1 MVSLRTSLPTA
12 LIVSLALT
20 SILPLGLSAATPPT
34 PVGFNTGGIF
44 ADYFKNAVDNPCLA
58 NQYMVGFKITPAN
71 YMKPDCLGQ
80 SYIDSWNVV
89 GNAGTTAANFL

>member
-1 MVSLRTSLPTA
+1 MVSLRTLLSLLLLT
-12 LIVSLALT
+12 SLSLT

-44 ADYFKNAVDNPCLA
+44 ADYFKNAVNNPCPP
-58 NQYMVGFKITPAN
+58 NQYMIGLKTTPAN

-89 GNAGTTAANFL
+89 GNAGTTNLNFI